1 VITIAE
7 VKRSLEG
14 AWGMLLGRTDV
25 MRFFDTSSEGFW
37 RSFQAIILITP
48 IYGVIAVADW
58 RASVGAAA
66 PGSGPPFGADAFW
79 ASRFGLLVLDWV
91 TLPILLAGLSGFI
104 GIRQRYPAFIVARNW
119 SAVLAIAPFGA
130 VAFLDLLGLLPGDV
144 IVVPSL
150 VALAVALRISYMV
163 ARRALNVPIEVA
175 IGFVLFDFLVSLA
188 LARIVGRI
196 SGVEIVQ

>member
-7 VKRSLEG
+7 IQRSLEG
-14 AWGMLLGRTDV
+14 AWGMLLGRTDA
-25 MRFFDTSSEGFW
+25 MRSFDTSSEGFW
-37 RSFQAIILITP
+37 RSFQAIALIAP
-48 IYGVIAVADW
+48 IYGIIAMADW
-58 RASVGAAA
+58 RAAVLAASPGGA
-66 PGSGPPFGADAFW
+66 PSFGADAFW
-79 ASRFGLLVLDWV
+79 SSRLALLVLDWV
-91 TLPILLAGLSGFI
+91 TLPVLLSALSDFI
-104 GIRQRYPAFIVARNW
+104 GIRHRYPAFIVARNW

-130 VAFLDLLGLLPGDV
+130 VAFFDLIGLLPGDV

-175 IGFVLFDFLVSLA
+175 IAFVLFDFLVSLA

-196 SGVEIVQ
+196 SGVELVQ